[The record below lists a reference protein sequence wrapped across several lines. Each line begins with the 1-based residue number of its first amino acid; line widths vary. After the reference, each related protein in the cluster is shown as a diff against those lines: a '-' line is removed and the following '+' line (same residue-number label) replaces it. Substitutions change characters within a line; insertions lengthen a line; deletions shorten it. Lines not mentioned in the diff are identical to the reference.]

1 MVRPPLD
8 RTRREPEV
16 DMAFRS
22 GQIVRFHDIDRAGI
36 VYYPRF
42 FDYIHRTFEDFCEAE
57 VGIPHHKVIDELKV
71 GFPVVHIESDFH
83 HPLQHGDRITVEM
96 PCARLGR
103 SSMTMRYRL
112 FRPGTTEPAAEAA
125 ITTACV
131 NLANVKP
138 IPIPDQVRAACQ
150 KHLAP

>member
-1 MVRPPLD
+1 
-8 RTRREPEV
+8 
-16 DMAFRS
+16 MAFSS

-42 FDYIHRTFEDFCEAE
+42 FDYIHRTFEDFCESE
-57 VGIPHHKVIDELKV
+57 VGVPHHTIVDEMKV

-96 PCARLGR
+96 TCARLGR

-112 FRPGTTEPAAEAA
+112 FRPGATDPAAEAA

-131 NLANVKP
+131 EITKVKP
-138 IPIPDQVRAACQ
+138 IPIPDLLRAAFQ
-150 KHLAP
+150 RHLAP

>member
-1 MVRPPLD
+1 
-8 RTRREPEV
+8 
-16 DMAFRS
+16 MAFRS

-57 VGIPHHKVIDELKV
+57 VGVPHHTMVDDLKV
-71 GFPVVHIESDFH
+71 GFPVVHIEADFN

-96 PCARLGR
+96 ICARLGHK
-103 SSMTMRYRL
+103 SMTMRYRL
-112 FRPGTTEPAAEAA
+112 FRPGAAEPAAEAA

-131 NLANVKP
+131 DIRTVTP
-138 IPIPDQVRAACQ
+138 MPIPDQFRAAFQ
-150 KHLAP
+150 RHLAP